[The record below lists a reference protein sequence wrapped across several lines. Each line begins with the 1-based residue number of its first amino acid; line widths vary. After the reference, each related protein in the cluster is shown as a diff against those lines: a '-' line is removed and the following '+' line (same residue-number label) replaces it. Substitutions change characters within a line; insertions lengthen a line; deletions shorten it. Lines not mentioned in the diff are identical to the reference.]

1 MTGNMLCFIFGCS
14 SGYIAKTVL
23 KHKCSNNNYQRRIH
37 DVQIP
42 LTPTQNNHLDSLTIT
57 QPQIA
62 FPCNDTTLPLAGTE
76 AEHLSNSHQW
86 Y

>member
-1 MTGNMLCFIFGCS
+1 MSGDMLCFIFGCS

-23 KHKCSNNNYQRRIH
+23 KHKYSNNYHQRRIH
-37 DVQIP
+37 DVQIA

-62 FPCNDTTLPLAGTE
+62 IPCNNTNLPLADTE
-76 AEHLSNSHQW
+76 AEHLNNTNL
-86 Y
+86 